1 MFPVGCGWTFPVLN
15 EGLFAAVKCSH
26 WDIVKYF
33 NGDGNHWRSALFL
46 LAFKEKTPK
55 RCDTWHLLKSEMC
68 HLARLER
75 AAEVGEV
82 LRSSQV
88 LVEVPAP
95 SARFIQKPEQKCFAF
110 HRALSPTVT
119 AVYFCLAACI
129 CSAG

>member
-1 MFPVGCGWTFPVLN
+1 MVMVITGVQLIPV
-15 EGLFAAVKCSH
+15 
-26 WDIVKYF
+26 
-33 NGDGNHWRSALFL
+33 FL

-55 RCDTWHLLKSEMC
+55 HCDTWHLLKSGMC
-68 HLARLER
+68 CLVWLGGAV
-75 AAEVGEV
+75 EVGEG

-95 SARFIQKPEQKCFAF
+95 SARFIQKPEQKCCAF
-110 HRALSPTVT
+110 HWALSPTVT